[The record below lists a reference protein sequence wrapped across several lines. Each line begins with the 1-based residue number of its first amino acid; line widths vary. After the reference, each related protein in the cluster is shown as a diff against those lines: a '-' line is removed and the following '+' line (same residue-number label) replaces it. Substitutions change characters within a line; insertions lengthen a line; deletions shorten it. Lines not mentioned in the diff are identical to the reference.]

1 MVVRRLIFAILL
13 VGCSIPLFADH
24 ASSAFKKG
32 QAAESHGDYD
42 TAYAGYKEAAS
53 LKPKDPTYL
62 ANYTRMRFYA
72 ATQHVHKGDLLRDS
86 GKLMEA
92 LAEYRRA
99 VEMDTSSFI
108 AQQRLREVAEMI
120 RRKENHLSP
129 VPESPLAKLADK
141 AGVPLQLQP
150 LSTSP
155 ISLRM
160 TAPADAIYK
169 IIGKLAGINVLFD
182 PDYKPPKITLEVTD
196 VTLYEAL
203 EMVSL
208 QSKSFWR
215 PVSSNT
221 ISVTGDSPA
230 RRKELEENVMKTFY
244 LKNISTP
251 AELQDAANSVRQ
263 ILDITKVQLLP
274 AQDALVLRGTTDQMI
289 LAQKLLSDIDKPKSE
304 VIIDIT
310 VMQISRSQLR
320 TLGTTPPS
328 GTSISLSPA
337 GGSGGGNSV
346 TLTKLANLT
355 SNDFVMSIPGA
366 SFTILDSNS
375 TAKVL
380 QQPEIRALNDEKATL
395 KIGDRVPIATGS
407 YSSGVGSAAFSPL
420 VNTQFQYLD
429 VGVNIDITPHIHSAN
444 DVTLNMV
451 LEISSVTGSQNI
463 GGISQ
468 PVIGQR
474 RIQHEMRV
482 ADGEIS
488 LIGGILEESETKS
501 MSGYPWLNKIPI
513 LKYLFGQD
521 DKQSRENEIVFAITP
536 HIVRAQN
543 VTEQNDRMVEIG
555 TGNSI
560 RLRHVDI
567 DGAVSGAPDQK
578 QEPAKQAAPPTP
590 VPEQAPDGR
599 LNHRTS
605 PPVGSSG
612 PAAQARPSGLR
623 Q

>member
-1 MVVRRLIFAILL
+1 MVGRRLILAIVLI
-13 VGCSIPLFADH
+13 GCSVPLFADH

-32 QAAESHGDYD
+32 QAAEAHGDYD
-42 TAYAGYKEAAS
+42 TAYIAYKEAAN
-53 LKPKDPTYL
+53 LKPRDPAYL

-72 ATQHVHKGDLLRDS
+72 ATQHVHKGEVLRDS

-92 LAEYRRA
+92 LAEFQRA

-108 AQQRLREVAEMI
+108 AQQRMRETAEMI
-120 RRKENHLSP
+120 RRKENHQTP
-129 VPESPLAKLADK
+129 TPESPLAKLADK
-141 AGVPLQLQP
+141 AGVPLELQP
-150 LSTSP
+150 LSNSP

-169 IIGKLAGINVLFD
+169 IIGKLAGVNVLFD
-182 PDYKPPKITLEVTD
+182 PDYRPPKITLEVTD
-196 VTLYEAL
+196 VTLYDAL
-203 EMVSL
+203 EMVSM

-215 PVSSNT
+215 PVSTNT
-221 ISVTGDSPA
+221 IAVTADSPTK
-230 RRKELEENVMKTFY
+230 RKELEENVMKTFY
-244 LKNISTP
+244 LKNVSSP

-263 ILDITKVQLLP
+263 ILDIAKVQLLP

-304 VIIDIT
+304 VVIDIT
-310 VMQISRSQLR
+310 VMQISRSKLR

-328 GTSISLSPA
+328 GASIALSPA
-337 GGSGGGNSV
+337 GGSGGGGLN
-346 TLTKLANLT
+346 LTKLANLT
-355 SNDFVMSIPGA
+355 SNDFLVSIPGA
-366 SFTILDSNS
+366 SFTILDSDS

-407 YSSGVGSAAFSPL
+407 FSPGVGGVAVSPL
-420 VNTQFQYLD
+420 VSTQFQYLD
-429 VGVNIDITPHIHSAN
+429 VGVNIDVTPHIHTAN
-444 DVTLNMV
+444 DVTLNMT

-482 ADGEIS
+482 KDGEVT
-488 LIGGILEESETKS
+488 LIGGILEESETNS
-501 MSGYPWLNKIPI
+501 LSGYPWVNKIPI
-513 LKYLFGQD
+513 LKYLFAQNSKD
-521 DKQSRENEIVFAITP
+521 QRENEIVFAITP

-543 VTEQNDRMVEIG
+543 VTEQNDRMVEVG
-555 TGNSI
+555 TGTSI
-560 RLRHVDI
+560 RLRHVDV
-567 DGAVSGAPDQK
+567 DGAADSQEQK
-578 QEPAKQAAPPTP
+578 PEPAKPTTPQTP
-590 VPEQAPDGR
+590 VPEQTPDSR
-599 LNHRTS
+599 LNQRRSPVSSVSPQAGGRT
-605 PPVGSSG
+605 P
-612 PAAQARPSGLR
+612 GLR

>member
-1 MVVRRLIFAILL
+1 MVGRRLILAIVLI
-13 VGCSIPLFADH
+13 GCSVPLFADH

-32 QAAESHGDYD
+32 QAAEAHGDYD
-42 TAYAGYKEAAS
+42 TAYTAYKEAAN
-53 LKPKDPTYL
+53 LKPRDPIYL

-72 ATQHVHKGDLLRDS
+72 ATQHVHKGEVQRDA

-92 LAEYRRA
+92 LAEFRQA
-99 VEMDTSSFI
+99 VEIDTSSFI
-108 AQQRLREVAEMI
+108 AQQRLRETADMI
-120 RRKENHLSP
+120 RRQENHQTP
-129 VPESPLAKLADK
+129 TRESPLVKLADK
-141 AGVPLQLQP
+141 AGIPLELEP
-150 LSTSP
+150 LSSSP

-182 PDYKPPKITLEVTD
+182 PDYRPPKITLEVTD
-196 VTLYEAL
+196 VTLYDAL

-215 PVSSNT
+215 PTSTNT
-221 ISVTGDSPA
+221 IAVTADSPTK
-230 RRKELEENVMKTFY
+230 RKELEENVMKTFY
-244 LKNISTP
+244 LKNVSTP

-304 VIIDIT
+304 VVIDIT
-310 VMQISRSQLR
+310 VMQISRGRLR

-328 GTSISLSPA
+328 GASIALAPSGGA
-337 GGSGGGNSV
+337 GSGGL

-355 SNDFVMSIPGA
+355 SNDFVVSIPGA
-366 SFTILDSNS
+366 SFTVLDSDS

-407 YSSGVGSAAFSPL
+407 FSPGVGGVSVSPL
-420 VNTQFQYLD
+420 ISTQFQYLD
-429 VGVNIDITPHIHSAN
+429 VGVNIDVTPHIHSAN
-444 DVTLNMV
+444 DVTLNMT

-482 ADGEIS
+482 KDGEVT
-488 LIGGILEESETKS
+488 LIGGILEETETKS
-501 MSGYPWLNKIPI
+501 LAGYPWVSKIPI
-513 LKYLFGQD
+513 LKYLFAQD
-521 DKQSRENEIVFAITP
+521 QKDQRENEIVFAITP
-536 HIVRAQN
+536 HIVRAQD

-555 TGNSI
+555 TGSSV
-560 RLRHVDI
+560 RLRHVDV
-567 DGAVSGAPDQK
+567 DGGAPGSPNQKPEPAKPAVPQTPAPDQSPDGK
-578 QEPAKQAAPPTP
+578 SNQRTAPPAGSP
-590 VPEQAPDGR
+590 GR
-599 LNHRTS
+599 S
-605 PPVGSSG
+605 
-612 PAAQARPSGLR
+612 AQARPTGLR